1 MLTCRV
7 SFRKNSVNRNKTP
20 ESANSFSF
28 ALENVRGW
36 SLALTQTREISLVV
50 RSTLNY
56 RLPGKSRPGLTNRL

>member
-1 MLTCRV
+1 MLTYRV

-36 SLALTQTREISLVV
+36 SLAPTQTRDILLVV
-50 RSTLNY
+50 RSTLDY
-56 RLPGKSRPGLTNRL
+56 RLSDESRPGLTNRL